1 MGVGHSRPHCVH
13 SLPQLDQ
20 AADVS
25 QSANSSDNALIQQ
38 LRQSLGMLQVAFDA
52 ATEAML
58 IVDAERQVHW
68 ANQAAA
74 ELLLGGVPIQL
85 ANRKLDD
92 LMALKPEQVD
102 AKAMAVLLDRRHP
115 LPNASGEGRCRIAL
129 NGGKQSASLL
139 LRWRPVE
146 LIQAQFLLL
155 TFRDLSPDEQ
165 ALIQQQRFM
174 TDLTHELRTPLAI
187 VNGNLQ
193 RLSRFKGLPSA
204 ARSRLAMAGEEVD
217 RIRRLIEHLSLLT
230 RLKVDPSLL
239 AFGEHDLL
247 SLIKRWTEAL
257 EEPAIGLDGLEQL
270 EITPCMVGLD
280 PNGLL
285 LVLDLLL
292 DNALRHG
299 DGTNPIQLQLRR
311 LDQQSCVQI
320 SIKNHGAGVPVSE
333 SILKS
338 WLNPFIRGRLRRD
351 GRQVEGA
358 GLGLALARELVMA
371 WEGTLILEQSAVMD
385 GSLTTALLTLPI
397 SPAARDGEVPVNAQK
412 DQV

>member
-1 MGVGHSRPHCVH
+1 M
-13 SLPQLDQ
+13 
-20 AADVS
+20 S
-25 QSANSSDNALIQQ
+25 QSANPSDNALIQQ

-58 IVDAERQVHW
+58 IVDAQRQVHW

-85 ANRKLDD
+85 ANRKLED
-92 LMALKPEQVD
+92 LMALIPEQVD
-102 AKAMAVLLDRRHP
+102 AKSMAVLLDRRHS
-115 LPNASGEGRCRIAL
+115 LPNASGEVRCHIAF
-129 NGGKQSASLL
+129 NDGGQSASLW

-165 ALIQQQRFM
+165 ALSQQQSFM

-193 RLSRFKGLPSA
+193 RLSRLKGLPSG
-204 ARSRLAMAGEEVD
+204 ARSRLAMVGEEVD
-217 RIRRLIEHLSLLT
+217 RIRRLIEHLSLLA
-230 RLKVDPSLL
+230 RLKVDPALL

-247 SLIKRWTEAL
+247 SLLKRWSEAL
-257 EEPAIGLDGLEQL
+257 EEQAISLHGLEQL
-270 EITPCMVGLD
+270 EITPCVVGVD
-280 PNGLL
+280 PNALIV
-285 LVLDLLL
+285 VLDLLL

-299 DGTNPIQLQLRR
+299 DGAHPIQLQLRR
-311 LDQQSCVQI
+311 LDQQRCVQI
-320 SIKNHGAGVPVSE
+320 AIENYGTGDPVSE
-333 SILKS
+333 SMLKS
-338 WLNPFIRGRLRRD
+338 WLNPFVRGRLRRD

-358 GLGLALARELVMA
+358 GLGLALARELVVA
-371 WEGTLILEQSAVMD
+371 WQGTLILDQSAVMD

-397 SPAARDGEVPVNAQK
+397 SPAARD
-412 DQV
+412 

>member
-1 MGVGHSRPHCVH
+1 M
-13 SLPQLDQ
+13 
-20 AADVS
+20 S

-129 NGGKQSASLL
+129 NGGEQSASLW

-204 ARSRLAMAGEEVD
+204 ARACLAMAGEEVD

-230 RLKVDPSLL
+230 RLKVDPALL

-247 SLIKRWTEAL
+247 SLLKHWTEAL
-257 EEPAIGLDGLEQL
+257 EEPAIGLDGLNNWRSL
-270 EITPCMVGLD
+270 HAWWVWIPMPCCWFWIFCWTTPCVMEMG
-280 PNGLL
+280 
-285 LVLDLLL
+285 
-292 DNALRHG
+292 
-299 DGTNPIQLQLRR
+299 PIQFSF
-311 LDQQSCVQI
+311 SCADWTNRAVFRFR
-320 SIKNHGAGVPVSE
+320 SKTMEPVFLSRNR
-333 SILKS
+333 S
-338 WLNPFIRGRLRRD
+338 
-351 GRQVEGA
+351 
-358 GLGLALARELVMA
+358 
-371 WEGTLILEQSAVMD
+371 
-385 GSLTTALLTLPI
+385 
-397 SPAARDGEVPVNAQK
+397 
-412 DQV
+412 

>member
-1 MGVGHSRPHCVH
+1 MGLGPSRPHCVH
-13 SLPQLDQ
+13 SFPQLDQ

-74 ELLLGGVPIQL
+74 ELLLSGVPIQL
-85 ANRKLDD
+85 ANRKLDE

-102 AKAMAVLLDRRHP
+102 VKAMAELLDRRHA
-115 LPNASGEGRCRIAL
+115 LPSASGEGRCRIAF
-129 NGGKQSASLL
+129 NDGDQSASLW

-146 LIQAQFLLL
+146 LIHAQFLLL

-165 ALIQQQRFM
+165 ALSQQQRFM

-193 RLSRFKGLPSA
+193 RLSRLKGLPSA
-204 ARSRLAMAGEEVD
+204 ARSRLAMVGEEVD

-230 RLKVDPSLL
+230 RLKVDPGLL

-247 SLIKRWTEAL
+247 SLLKRWSEAL
-257 EEPAIGLDGLEQL
+257 EEQAIGLDGLEQL
-270 EITPCMVGLD
+270 EITPCVVDLD
-280 PNGLL
+280 PNALL

-292 DNALRHG
+292 DNALRYG
-299 DGTNPIQLQLRR
+299 DRTNPIQFQLRR
-311 LDQQSCVQI
+311 LDEQSRVQI
-320 SIKNHGAGVPVSE
+320 AIKNHGIGVPVSE
-333 SILKS
+333 SMLKS

-358 GLGLALARELVMA
+358 GLGLALARELVVG

-397 SPAARDGEVPVNAQK
+397 RPVMRDGEVPEDAQK

>member
-1 MGVGHSRPHCVH
+1 VSHSV
-13 SLPQLDQ
+13 
-20 AADVS
+20 
-25 QSANSSDNALIQQ
+25 NSSENALIQQ

-58 IVDAERQVHW
+58 IIDAERQVHW

-74 ELLLGGVPIQL
+74 DLLLGGVPIQL

-102 AKAMAVLLDRRHP
+102 GHPMLALLDRRYP
-115 LPNASGEGRCRIAL
+115 LPNASGDGRCRIAL
-129 NGGKQSASLL
+129 NDGGRSASLW

-193 RLSRFKGLPSA
+193 RLSRFKDLPSA
-204 ARSRLAMAGEEVD
+204 ARSRLAMVGEEVD
-217 RIRRLIEHLSLLT
+217 RIRRLIDHLSLLT
-230 RLKVDPSLL
+230 RLKVDPALL
-239 AFGEHDLL
+239 GFGEHDLL
-247 SLIKRWTEAL
+247 PLLKRWYEAL
-257 EEPAIGLDGLEQL
+257 DDQAIGLDGLEQL
-270 EITPCMVGLD
+270 QSTPCMVGLD
-280 PNGLL
+280 PNALL

-292 DNALRHG
+292 DNALRYG
-299 DGTNPIQLQLRR
+299 DGSYPIQLQLRR
-311 LDQQSCVQI
+311 LDQQNCVQI
-320 SIKNHGAGVPVSE
+320 AIKNHGTGVPVSE
-333 SILKS
+333 SMLKS
-338 WLNPFIRGRLRRD
+338 WLNPFIRGGLRRD

-358 GLGLALARELVMA
+358 GLGLALAREIVMA
-371 WEGTLILEQSAVMD
+371 WKGTLALEQSALMD

-397 SPAARDGEVPVNAQK
+397 SQAAGDGGGPVNAQK
-412 DQV
+412 DLV

>member
-1 MGVGHSRPHCVH
+1 
-13 SLPQLDQ
+13 
-20 AADVS
+20 
-25 QSANSSDNALIQQ
+25 
-38 LRQSLGMLQVAFDA
+38 MLQVAFDA

-115 LPNASGEGRCRIAL
+115 LPNASGKGRCRIAL
-129 NGGKQSASLL
+129 NSGEQSTSLL

-204 ARSRLAMAGEEVD
+204 ARARLAMAGEEVD

-230 RLKVDPSLL
+230 RLKVDPALL

-247 SLIKRWTEAL
+247 SLLKHWTEAL

-280 PNGLL
+280 PNALL

-292 DNALRHG
+292 DNALRYG

>member
-1 MGVGHSRPHCVH
+1 M
-13 SLPQLDQ
+13 
-20 AADVS
+20 S
-25 QSANSSDNALIQQ
+25 QSANPSDNALIQQ

-58 IVDAERQVHW
+58 IVDAQRQVHW

-85 ANRKLDD
+85 ANRKLED
-92 LMALKPEQVD
+92 LMALIPEQVD
-102 AKAMAVLLDRRHP
+102 AKSMAVLLDRRHS
-115 LPNASGEGRCRIAL
+115 LPNASGEVRCRIAF
-129 NGGKQSASLL
+129 NDGGQSASLW

-165 ALIQQQRFM
+165 ALSQQQRFM

-193 RLSRFKGLPSA
+193 RLSRLKGLPSG
-204 ARSRLAMAGEEVD
+204 ARSRLVMVWEEVD
-217 RIRRLIEHLSLLT
+217 RIRRLIEHLSLLA
-230 RLKVDPSLL
+230 RLKVDPALL

-247 SLIKRWTEAL
+247 SLLKRWSEAL
-257 EEPAIGLDGLEQL
+257 EEQAISLHGLEQL
-270 EITPCMVGLD
+270 EITPCVVGVD
-280 PNGLL
+280 PNALI

-299 DGTNPIQLQLRR
+299 DGAHPIQLQLRR
-311 LDQQSCVQI
+311 LDQQRCVQI
-320 SIKNHGAGVPVSE
+320 AIENYGTGDPVSE
-333 SILKS
+333 SMLKS
-338 WLNPFIRGRLRRD
+338 WLNPFVRGRLRRD

-358 GLGLALARELVMA
+358 GLGLALARELVVA
-371 WEGTLILEQSAVMD
+371 WQGTLILDQSAVMD

-397 SPAARDGEVPVNAQK
+397 SPAARD
-412 DQV
+412 

>member
-1 MGVGHSRPHCVH
+1 M
-13 SLPQLDQ
+13 
-20 AADVS
+20 S
-25 QSANSSDNALIQQ
+25 QSANPSDNALIQQ

-58 IVDAERQVHW
+58 IVDAQRQVHW

-85 ANRKLDD
+85 ANRKLED
-92 LMALKPEQVD
+92 LMALIPEQVD
-102 AKAMAVLLDRRHP
+102 AKSMAVLLDRRHS
-115 LPNASGEGRCRIAL
+115 LPNASGEVRCRIAF
-129 NGGKQSASLL
+129 NDGGQSASLW

-165 ALIQQQRFM
+165 ALSQQQRFM

-193 RLSRFKGLPSA
+193 RLSRFKGLPSG
-204 ARSRLAMAGEEVD
+204 ARSRLVMVWEEVD
-217 RIRRLIEHLSLLT
+217 RIRRLIEHLSLLA
-230 RLKVDPSLL
+230 RLKVDPALL

-247 SLIKRWTEAL
+247 SLLKRWSEAL
-257 EEPAIGLDGLEQL
+257 EEQAISLHGLEQL
-270 EITPCMVGLD
+270 EITPCVVGVD
-280 PNGLL
+280 PNALI

-299 DGTNPIQLQLRR
+299 DGAHPIQLQLRR
-311 LDQQSCVQI
+311 LDQQRCVQI
-320 SIKNHGAGVPVSE
+320 AIENYGTGDPVSE
-333 SILKS
+333 SMLKS
-338 WLNPFIRGRLRRD
+338 WLNPFVRGRLRRD

-358 GLGLALARELVMA
+358 GLGLALARELVVA
-371 WEGTLILEQSAVMD
+371 WQGTLILDQSAVMD

-397 SPAARDGEVPVNAQK
+397 SPAARD
-412 DQV
+412 

>member
-1 MGVGHSRPHCVH
+1 M
-13 SLPQLDQ
+13 
-20 AADVS
+20 S
-25 QSANSSDNALIQQ
+25 QSVNSSENALIQQ

-58 IVDAERQVHW
+58 IIDAERQVHW

-74 ELLLGGVPIQL
+74 DLLLGGVPIQL
-85 ANRKLDD
+85 ANRKLDE

-102 AKAMAVLLDRRHP
+102 GHPMLALLDRRYP
-115 LPNASGEGRCRIAL
+115 LPNASGDGRCRLAL
-129 NGGKQSASLL
+129 SDGGRSASLW

-193 RLSRFKGLPSA
+193 RLSRFKDLPSA
-204 ARSRLAMAGEEVD
+204 ARSRLAMVGEEVD
-217 RIRRLIEHLSLLT
+217 RIRRLIDHLSLLT
-230 RLKVDPSLL
+230 RLKVDPTLL
-239 AFGEHDLL
+239 AFGEHDLRPL
-247 SLIKRWTEAL
+247 LKRWSEAL
-257 EEPAIGLDGLEQL
+257 DDQAIGLDGLDQL
-270 EITPCMVGLD
+270 QSAACMVGLD
-280 PNGLL
+280 PNALL

-292 DNALRHG
+292 DNALRYG
-299 DGTNPIQLQLRR
+299 DGSHPIQIQLRR
-311 LDQQSCVQI
+311 LDQQNCVQI
-320 SIKNHGAGVPVSE
+320 AIKNHGKGVPVSE
-333 SILKS
+333 SMLKS
-338 WLNPFIRGRLRRD
+338 WLNPFIRGGLRRD

-371 WEGTLILEQSAVMD
+371 WKGTLALEQSALMD

-397 SPAARDGEVPVNAQK
+397 SQSAGNGGAPVDAQT
-412 DQV
+412 DRV

>member
-1 MGVGHSRPHCVH
+1 
-13 SLPQLDQ
+13 
-20 AADVS
+20 
-25 QSANSSDNALIQQ
+25 
-38 LRQSLGMLQVAFDA
+38 MLQVAFDA

-58 IVDAERQVHW
+58 IVDAQRQVHW

-92 LMALKPEQVD
+92 LMALIPEQVD
-102 AKAMAVLLDRRHP
+102 AKSMAVLLDRRHS
-115 LPNASGEGRCRIAL
+115 LPNASGEVRCRIAF
-129 NGGKQSASLL
+129 NDGGQSASLW

-165 ALIQQQRFM
+165 ALSQQQRFM

-193 RLSRFKGLPSA
+193 RLSRLKGLPSG
-204 ARSRLAMAGEEVD
+204 ARSRLAMVGEEVD
-217 RIRRLIEHLSLLT
+217 RIRRLIEHLSLLA
-230 RLKVDPSLL
+230 RLKVDPALL

-247 SLIKRWTEAL
+247 SLLKRWSEAL
-257 EEPAIGLDGLEQL
+257 EEQAISLHGLEQL
-270 EITPCMVGLD
+270 EITPCVVGVD
-280 PNGLL
+280 PNALI

-299 DGTNPIQLQLRR
+299 DGAHPIQLQLRR
-311 LDQQSCVQI
+311 LDQQRCVQI
-320 SIKNHGAGVPVSE
+320 AIENYGTGDPVSE
-333 SILKS
+333 SMLKS
-338 WLNPFIRGRLRRD
+338 WLNPFVRGRLRRD

-358 GLGLALARELVMA
+358 GLGLALARELVVA
-371 WEGTLILEQSAVMD
+371 WQGTLILDQSAVMD

-397 SPAARDGEVPVNAQK
+397 SPAARD
-412 DQV
+412 

>member
-1 MGVGHSRPHCVH
+1 M
-13 SLPQLDQ
+13 
-20 AADVS
+20 S
-25 QSANSSDNALIQQ
+25 QSANPSDNALIQQ

-58 IVDAERQVHW
+58 IVDAQRQVHW

-85 ANRKLDD
+85 ANRKLED
-92 LMALKPEQVD
+92 LMALIPEQVD
-102 AKAMAVLLDRRHP
+102 AKSMAVLLDRRHS
-115 LPNASGEGRCRIAL
+115 LPNASGEVRCRIAF
-129 NGGKQSASLL
+129 NDGGQSASLW

-165 ALIQQQRFM
+165 ALSQQQRFM

-193 RLSRFKGLPSA
+193 RLSRLKGLPSG
-204 ARSRLAMAGEEVD
+204 ARSRLAMVGEEVD
-217 RIRRLIEHLSLLT
+217 RIRRLIEHLSLLA
-230 RLKVDPSLL
+230 RLKVDPALL

-247 SLIKRWTEAL
+247 SLLKRWSEAL
-257 EEPAIGLDGLEQL
+257 EEQAISLHGLEQL
-270 EITPCMVGLD
+270 EITPCVVGVD
-280 PNGLL
+280 PNALI

-299 DGTNPIQLQLRR
+299 DGAHPIQLQLRR
-311 LDQQSCVQI
+311 LDQQRCVQI
-320 SIKNHGAGVPVSE
+320 AIENYGTGDPVSE
-333 SILKS
+333 SMLKS
-338 WLNPFIRGRLRRD
+338 WLNPFVRGRLRRD

-358 GLGLALARELVMA
+358 GLGLALARELVVA
-371 WEGTLILEQSAVMD
+371 WQGTLILDQSAVMD

-397 SPAARDGEVPVNAQK
+397 SPAARA
-412 DQV
+412 

>member
-1 MGVGHSRPHCVH
+1 M
-13 SLPQLDQ
+13 
-20 AADVS
+20 S
-25 QSANSSDNALIQQ
+25 QSANPSDNALIQQ

-52 ATEAML
+52 AIEAML
-58 IVDAERQVHW
+58 IVDAQRQVHW

-85 ANRKLDD
+85 ANRKLED
-92 LMALKPEQVD
+92 LMALIPEQVD
-102 AKAMAVLLDRRHP
+102 AKSMAVLLDRRHS
-115 LPNASGEGRCRIAL
+115 LPNASGEVRCRIAF
-129 NGGKQSASLL
+129 NDGGQSASLW

-165 ALIQQQRFM
+165 ALSQQQRFM

-193 RLSRFKGLPSA
+193 RLSRLKGLPSG
-204 ARSRLAMAGEEVD
+204 ARSRLAMVGEEVD
-217 RIRRLIEHLSLLT
+217 RIRRLIEHLSLLA
-230 RLKVDPSLL
+230 RLKVDPALL

-247 SLIKRWTEAL
+247 SLLKRWSEAL
-257 EEPAIGLDGLEQL
+257 EEQAISLHGLEQL
-270 EITPCMVGLD
+270 EITPCVVGVD
-280 PNGLL
+280 PNALI

-299 DGTNPIQLQLRR
+299 DGAHPIQLQLRR
-311 LDQQSCVQI
+311 LDQQRCVQI
-320 SIKNHGAGVPVSE
+320 AIENYGTGDPVSE
-333 SILKS
+333 SMLKS
-338 WLNPFIRGRLRRD
+338 WLNPFVRGRLRRD

-358 GLGLALARELVMA
+358 GLGLALARELVVA
-371 WEGTLILEQSAVMD
+371 WQGTLILDQSAVMD

-397 SPAARDGEVPVNAQK
+397 SPAARD
-412 DQV
+412 

>member
-1 MGVGHSRPHCVH
+1 M
-13 SLPQLDQ
+13 
-20 AADVS
+20 S
-25 QSANSSDNALIQQ
+25 QSVNSSENALIQQ

-58 IVDAERQVHW
+58 IIDAERQVHW

-74 ELLLGGVPIQL
+74 DLLLGGVPIQL

-102 AKAMAVLLDRRHP
+102 GHPMLALLDRRYP
-115 LPNASGEGRCRIAL
+115 LPNASGDGRCRIAL
-129 NGGKQSASLL
+129 NDGGRSASLW

-193 RLSRFKGLPSA
+193 RLSRFKDLPSA
-204 ARSRLAMAGEEVD
+204 ARSRLAMVGEEVD
-217 RIRRLIEHLSLLT
+217 RIRRLIDHLSLLT
-230 RLKVDPSLL
+230 RLKVDPALL
-239 AFGEHDLL
+239 GFGEHDLL
-247 SLIKRWTEAL
+247 QLLKRWYEAL
-257 EEPAIGLDGLEQL
+257 DDQAIGLDGLEQL
-270 EITPCMVGLD
+270 QNTPCIVGLD
-280 PNGLL
+280 PNALL

-292 DNALRHG
+292 DNALRYG
-299 DGTNPIQLQLRR
+299 DGSHPIQLQLRR
-311 LDQQSCVQI
+311 LDQQNCVQI
-320 SIKNHGAGVPVSE
+320 AIKNHGTGVPVSE
-333 SILKS
+333 SMLKS
-338 WLNPFIRGRLRRD
+338 WLNPFIRGGLRRD

-371 WEGTLILEQSAVMD
+371 WKGTLALEQSALMD

-397 SPAARDGEVPVNAQK
+397 SQAAGDGGGPVNAQK
-412 DQV
+412 DLV